1 MKNTKLTFLSVLFA
15 LLGNCFLAMADPDP
29 NFHIYLCFGQS
40 NMEGAAQPESQDR
53 TCDSRFQMMSTA
65 NCGQRQLGKWYT
77 ATPPLAHCSS
87 GLGPTDYFGRTL
99 VQNLNSNIKV
109 GVVVVAVGGADIKL
123 FEEDKAESYVAGEA
137 TWFKN
142 LAAYY
147 NNNGYKRLLECAKMA
162 QKDGVIKGILLHQ
175 GETNN
180 MQQDWPN
187 RVKAIYDKLLSQLGL
202 NAADVPL
209 LVGETRQDGACNGHN
224 GVIAKMPSVIKN
236 SYVISSKNLEGMG
249 NGDRFHFTAAG
260 YREFGKRYAEQM
272 LKLLPASDKDGS
284 GSNTNTNNN
293 NNNNTTNN
301 DLENQPVSGAKGGT
315 NYYVNG
321 RQVYVY
327 APQNIRSHRPL
338 LISMHGM
345 NQDINYQKNQA
356 KWESVADTANFV
368 VAYPSGEN
376 KSWDISG
383 DKDTKYLIAIIDKM
397 SQDYKID
404 KSRVYLSGF
413 SMGGMMTYHAMNKIP
428 DYFAAFAPV
437 SGYQFGNPCNASTR
451 AVPLIHTHGTA
462 DDVVHFQPSGGQS
475 GAEAVIDKWQK
486 HNNCKTKKVTTV
498 NGATRTTY
506 SGGDC
511 DADVVLNAIPN
522 KGHWHSNDAYNTTR
536 EIWLF
541 VRRYTTECNSKPIVI
556 VPQTPFNG
564 TPAPI
569 PGKIEAEE
577 YDYGGQDVAY
587 NDNDSENRNGG
598 KRNEGVDMNDEA
610 IGYTEKGEWIKY
622 TVNVEK
628 TDSYT
633 MEARVAS
640 GSDGSSFQLY
650 MDDKAISEEISVP
663 NTGDWST
670 FEMVSAKVGQLTEG
684 KHELK
689 LVITGSWVDMDYM
702 LFKSANTTDIEVI
715 TEEVILDSSY
725 DIYDLL
731 GRKVG
736 AISAEEISSL
746 GKGAYLLKGNQS
758 GKVKKVI
765 ITQ

>member
-1 MKNTKLTFLSVLFA
+1 MFEKHNLMKNTKLTFLCVLFA
-15 LLGNCFLAMADPDP
+15 LLGNCLLSMAAPDP

-123 FEEDKAESYVAGEA
+123 FEEDKAEAYVAGEA

-147 NNNGYKRLLECAKMA
+147 NNNGYKRLLECAKLA
-162 QKDGVIKGILLHQ
+162 QKDGVIKGMLIHQ

-180 MQQDWPN
+180 MQQDWPY
-187 RVKAIYDKLLSQLGL
+187 RVKTIYDKLLKELGL

-224 GVIAKMPSVIKN
+224 GVIAKMPNVISN
-236 SYVISSKNLEGMG
+236 SYVISSKNLEGMA
-249 NGDRFHFTAAG
+249 NDRFHFTAAG

-272 LKLLPASDKDGS
+272 LKLLPASDKGGS
-284 GSNTNTNNN
+284 NNTNTNNN
-293 NNNNTTNN
+293 TGNN
-301 DLENQPVSGAKGGT
+301 LENQPVTGAKGGT

-327 APQNIRSHRPL
+327 APQNIRSNRPL

-397 SQDYKID
+397 FQDYKID

-498 NGATRTTY
+498 NTATRTTY

-541 VRRYTTECNSKPIVI
+541 VRRYTTECNSRPIVI
-556 VPQTPFNG
+556 TPQTPFHG

-577 YDYGGQDVAY
+577 FDYGGQDVAY
-587 NDNDSENRNGG
+587 NDNDSQNRNGG
-598 KRNEGVDMNDEA
+598 DRQEGVDMSNTA

-622 TVNVEK
+622 TITAEESD
-628 TDSYT
+628 TYT
-633 MEARVAS
+633 MDAYVAS

-650 MDDKAISEEISVP
+650 IDNKAVTDEIAVP

-670 FEMVSAKVGQLTEG
+670 YTTVSANIGQISEG

-702 LFKSANTTDIEVI
+702 MFKPANTTATTIV
-715 TEEVILDSSY
+715 TEELEKDDQFEVM
-725 DIYDLL
+725 DLL
-731 GRKVG
+731 GR
-736 AISAEEISSL
+736 SAGSLTTEELPSL
-746 GKGAYLLKGNQS
+746 KRGIYLLKGN
-758 GKVKKVI
+758 KTHNIHKI
-765 ITQ
+765 IVTQ